1 MYMYACMCETRD
13 QAKSISL
20 CCAEGTED
28 QILQLYFKNR
38 VVEPSRSELFPSSH
52 RIRRCFQS
60 QEMQPLQLKN
70 SIRLTIQTVHRLVTA
85 NCINLIQGCPLSI
98 QSH

>member
-28 QILQLYFKNR
+28 TSALFQKQ
-38 VVEPSRSELFPSSH
+38 SR
-52 RIRRCFQS
+52 R
-60 QEMQPLQLKN
+60 
-70 SIRLTIQTVHRLVTA
+70 T
-85 NCINLIQGCPLSI
+85 
-98 QSH
+98 